1 MRVRRKLREYFQAC
15 DESGKRYTLS
25 GLKVALGRDAAQWDS
40 LMADELLRPDVEL
53 AVERIR
59 DALEQRGD
67 TMAVMLRKELGVG
80 AKPPKEQI
88 EVRFGEDGE
97 DYGG

>member
-1 MRVRRKLREYFQAC
+1 MREYFAEC
-15 DESGKRYTLS
+15 DRQGKRYTLS
-25 GLKVALGRDAAQWDS
+25 GLKVAVVVGKTTWEMM
-40 LMADELLRPDVEL
+40 MADELLRPDLEL

-67 TMAVMLRKELGVG
+67 TMAVMLRKELGSGG
-80 AKPPKEQI
+80 AKPAKEQI
-88 EVRFGEDGE
+88 EVTFGEGGD

>member
-1 MRVRRKLREYFQAC
+1 MRQHYAHCDRE
-15 DESGKRYTLS
+15 GKRYTLS
-25 GLKVALGRDAAQWDS
+25 GLKVAVVVGKTTWEMM
-40 LMADELLRPDVEL
+40 MADELLRPELEL

-67 TMAVMLRKELGVG
+67 TMAVMLRKELGGG

-88 EVRFGEDGE
+88 EVTFGEGGD